1 MQTEQLILPLSND
14 WANVE
19 MSDREYL
26 QAAYER
32 LPKRIRRTGS
42 LETLLKHEPSAKVL
56 RMHAM
61 AIKARL
67 EHGDTDQ
74 DH

>member
-1 MQTEQLILPLSND
+1 VQTEQLNLSLSND

-32 LPKRIRRTGS
+32 LPKRRRMGS
-42 LETLLKHEPSAKVL
+42 LDELLKHEPSAKVL

-67 EHGDTDQ
+67 EHDADQ
-74 DH
+74 NH